1 MTAQTAATVQEAM
14 SKHTRYLIR
23 RKVFTLAGAKFHI
36 YGPDEQLVFFS
47 KMKAFKLREDIRLYA
62 EEEMTTEAISIQARQ
77 IIDFSAS
84 YDVFDSFT
92 GTKVGALRRK
102 GMKSLIKDEW
112 IIMDAQDREIGMIV
126 EDSMLLALIR
136 RFLIR
141 IIPQDYVCTIN
152 NVPVCSFR
160 QHFNPFIFKITMD
173 FLPGEKGL
181 LDRRLAFAAGVLLGA
196 IEGRQD

>member
-1 MTAQTAATVQEAM
+1 MP
-14 SKHTRYLIR
+14 TRGELRLLLNGSYSY
-23 RKVFTLAGAKFHI
+23 VCT
-36 YGPDEQLVFFS
+36 
-47 KMKAFKLREDIRLYA
+47 LRELCP
-62 EEEMTTEAISIQARQ
+62 T
-77 IIDFSAS
+77 
-84 YDVFDSFT
+84 
-92 GTKVGALRRK
+92 RREYVVDLERVPE
-102 GMKSLIKDEW
+102 SVS
-112 IIMDAQDREIGMIV
+112 MIV